1 MRTKPTIDLTDDQKR
16 IVWHLRT
23 SGPTARTE
31 LAIRLGLHNGAVTRL
46 SRELIALGLI
56 SEIEANQT
64 PRGRPTVPL
73 TISSDGGYAAGA
85 TVHPGWLEI
94 ALVDFSGALIARD
107 IEPFDDPNPRPF
119 IKAVERRLEGLSM
132 THKLMRSRFLG
143 LGIAA
148 TGPTNLDNPNRRWAV
163 PWMKGWRDV
172 DLTDLFSDYLGFAVG
187 VENDASLA
195 ALAEYYDERLIRSCN
210 SAIVFFIGHGVG
222 GGIII
227 DRQLFGGDHGNAGE
241 IGRLYPPGQVR
252 PSGID
257 LLACLQE
264 AGADITSLLDMEA
277 YLDTHASLISG
288 WMDRAAQQ
296 LAIAA
301 DSGVA
306 WLDPGAIVISGAIPF
321 TLLSGL
327 AKRLLQADWAVGHTR
342 FARPQIHVSRLG
354 SLAVSMGAALL
365 PIHRIGSAKQPL
377 SFIS

>member
-1 MRTKPTIDLTDDQKR
+1 M
-16 IVWHLRT
+16 
-23 SGPTARTE
+23 
-31 LAIRLGLHNGAVTRL
+31 LGLV
-46 SRELIALGLI
+46 

-64 PRGRPTVPL
+64 LRGRPTVPL
-73 TISSDGGYAAGA
+73 TISSHCGYAAGA

-163 PWMKGWRDV
+163 PWMEGWRDV
-172 DLTDLFSDYLGFAVG
+172 DLADLFDDYLGFPVC

-195 ALAEYYDERLIRSCN
+195 ALAEYYDERLIRSYN

-222 GGIII
+222 GGVII
-227 DRQLFGGDHGNAGE
+227 DRQLFSGDHGNAGE
-241 IGRLYPPGQVR
+241 IGRLYPPGHVR

-257 LLACLQE
+257 LLACLQD
-264 AGADITSLLDMEA
+264 AGADITSLLDMDA
-277 YLDTHASLISG
+277 YLDSHERLIAE

-296 LAIAA
+296 LAVAA

-306 WLDPGAIVISGAIPF
+306 WLDPGAIVISGAVPLP
-321 TLLSGL
+321 LLSGL
-327 AKRLLQADWAVGHTR
+327 AERLLQADWAVGHTR
-342 FARPQIHVSRLG
+342 FARPHIHVSRLG
-354 SLAVSMGAALL
+354 SLAVSMGAALM
-365 PIHRIGSAKQPL
+365 PIHQIGMTKQ
-377 SFIS
+377 STCFIS